1 MPLDPSKKK
10 NTLFAAITLVG
21 TLFFLE
27 MFASWALM
35 LRMRLA
41 KSENFTKYEPT
52 YFSLLNIPYDKF
64 GLFDRRSEY
73 RITTEPKPRSG
84 SDPELGYRLLP
95 GKYQDI
101 FSRRSR
107 DSSEWERLPI
117 NVTIR
122 NDGTRWTGECEPSS
136 NTVVYIFG
144 DSWVFGTGVND
155 EQTFAF
161 LLQLARK
168 DMCVKLFAVDGYGMT
183 QSFIQF
189 HKLVD
194 RIKPNDIVILGYA
207 DYFDVRNVAAPSR
220 LRLERDWHESHGL
233 AEDSIMLPKADLDD
247 LGAIHISYVQRRC
260 DENGGYCD
268 RNDPARDEMSRITT
282 ALINGIAETSSAP
295 VYLLHFDG
303 SKKNPIFGRLSD
315 TVRRISA
322 LEEDFGYVL
331 RDDVLGFDPHPGP
344 YWHYAI
350 SRKLIEALAPPIL
363 PHVAN

>member
-1 MPLDPSKKK
+1 MSFDPSKKK
-10 NTLFAAITLVG
+10 NTLFAAIALVG

-41 KSENFTKYEPT
+41 KSENFTKSEPT
-52 YFSLLNIPYDKF
+52 YFSLLNIP

-84 SDPELGYRLLP
+84 PDPELGYRLLP

-107 DSSEWERLPI
+107 GRERLPT

-136 NTVVYIFG
+136 STVAYIFG

-168 DMCVKLFAVDGYGMT
+168 DMCV
-183 QSFIQF
+183 
-189 HKLVD
+189 
-194 RIKPNDIVILGYA
+194 N
-207 DYFDVRNVAAPSR
+207 
-220 LRLERDWHESHGL
+220 
-233 AEDSIMLPKADLDD
+233 
-247 LGAIHISYVQRRC
+247 
-260 DENGGYCD
+260 
-268 RNDPARDEMSRITT
+268 
-282 ALINGIAETSSAP
+282 
-295 VYLLHFDG
+295 YLL
-303 SKKNPIFGRLSD
+303 
-315 TVRRISA
+315 
-322 LEEDFGYVL
+322 
-331 RDDVLGFDPHPGP
+331 
-344 YWHYAI
+344 
-350 SRKLIEALAPPIL
+350 
-363 PHVAN
+363 